1 MPPCLLP
8 PASYHL
14 PPATCSLPPAPYY
27 LLPTACSLLP
37 APYYLL
43 LAPASLLLTTHYL
56 RPRCSSSRCC
66 SASASILSSPWWRRS
81 WPRCTTYRRQL
92 TLHPLPLP
100 HPPHTLLTPST
111 HPARTR
117 HAPSTHPPHT
127 LTPPSTQVRVITQN
141 IDGLHG
147 RAGLPEEWA
156 VEVHGRADLF
166 KCACYPPATLGAG
179 GLQP

>member
-1 MPPCLLP
+1 MTQV
-8 PASYHL
+8 AS
-14 PPATCSLPPAPYY
+14 ATWPGKKQQTNVRAAATPRSAQRMHGHRIAQSIDCA
-27 LLPTACSLLP
+27 
-37 APYYLL
+37 
-43 LAPASLLLTTHYL
+43 L
-56 RPRCSSSRCC
+56 RPPHTPSH
-66 SASASILSSPWWRRS
+66 
-81 WPRCTTYRRQL
+81 TL
-92 TLHPLPLP
+92 T
-100 HPPHTLLTPST
+100 HPPSLYTPMHTLLTPST

-179 GLQP
+179 GCNPR